1 MALTKAQRKALADEG
16 LGKAELAK
24 LETIL
29 DADSGDDAGSNGN
42 GTSKGSKRV
51 VVYEGDDAESF
62 MRKMFGGSSDDDAGD
77 DDTDDDT
84 DDADADADD
93 EPASGPKWFR

>member
-1 MALTKAQRKALADEG
+1 VALTKAQRKALADEG

-29 DADSGDDAGSNGN
+29 GGDADNDDAGSNGS
-42 GTSKGSKRV
+42 TKTKGGKRV

-62 MRKMFGGSSDDDAGD
+62 MQKLFGGSSDDDADED
-77 DDTDDDT
+77 DD
-84 DDADADADD
+84 DDADDADD
-93 EPASGPKWFR
+93 DDAPATGPKWFR